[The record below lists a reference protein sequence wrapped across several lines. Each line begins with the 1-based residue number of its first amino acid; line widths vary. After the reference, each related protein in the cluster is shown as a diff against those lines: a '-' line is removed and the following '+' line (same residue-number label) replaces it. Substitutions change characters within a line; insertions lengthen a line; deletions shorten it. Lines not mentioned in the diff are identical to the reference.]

1 MADVTNAT
9 ARAQLEEERAR
20 IRGQLEQMGHFGDGS
35 LSFDEGFADSGQ
47 VTAERGE
54 VEALANSLVETLTE
68 VEHAL
73 EKFDSGTY
81 GVCEICGEPHSRGP
95 PGGQAGRPAVH
106 QLRFGA
112 PVMGSGAP
120 GTAAQ

>member
-20 IRGQLEQMGHFGDGS
+20 IRGQLEQMGHFGPG

-73 EKFDSGTY
+73 EKFDAGTY
-81 GVCEICGEPHSRGP
+81 GVCEVCGARIPEARLE
-95 PGGQAGRPAVH
+95 AKPAAR
-106 QLRFGA
+106 QCINCTSARR
-112 PVMGSGAP
+112 
-120 GTAAQ
+120 